1 MEIELPSD
9 WPDEATKLGEPIA
22 EFRPGSFQYVLLV
35 VGGVVGALLG
45 LAFLGVMVY
54 VLLDGGPWGPRAKS
68 IKGIIVGFVL
78 LSGGIATLLRAVR
91 SGKLRVYAF
100 TGGLARVQGSQTEV
114 LRWED
119 INEVRRN
126 PNVKTKGLTVS
137 RPSQLI
143 LKLRDGQQLIFEE
156 SLSRL
161 KDLRALVEQ
170 HTRDF
175 MLNALR
181 EALQAGAAVAF
192 GPLTVSAEG
201 ISHESQT
208 LPWTECT
215 GVKVD
220 GGSLIVS
227 RTDARRPF
235 CKVRVEEVPNTH
247 VLIALTDNQTG
258 ARGEQQG

>member
-9 WPDEATKLGEPIA
+9 WPAEAAELGEPIA

-35 VGGVVGALLG
+35 VGGIIGSLLG
-45 LAFLGVMVY
+45 LGFLGGIAY
-54 VLLDGGPWGPRAKS
+54 ILLDGGARGPRFP
-68 IKGIIVGFVL
+68 IKGLFAGFVL

-91 SGKLRVYAF
+91 SRRLRVYVF
-100 TGGLARVQGSQTEV
+100 TGGLARFQGSQTEV

-119 INEVRRN
+119 VNEVRRN

-137 RPSQLI
+137 KPSQLI
-143 LKLRDGQQLIFEE
+143 LKLRDERQLLFDE

-181 EALQAGAAVAF
+181 EALQVGAAVAF

-201 ISHESQT
+201 IAHSAQT

-227 RTDARRPF
+227 RTGAKRPF
-235 CKVRVEEVPNTH
+235 GKVSLEEVPNPH
-247 VLIALTDNQTG
+247 VLTALADSLNG
-258 ARGEQQG
+258 ARG